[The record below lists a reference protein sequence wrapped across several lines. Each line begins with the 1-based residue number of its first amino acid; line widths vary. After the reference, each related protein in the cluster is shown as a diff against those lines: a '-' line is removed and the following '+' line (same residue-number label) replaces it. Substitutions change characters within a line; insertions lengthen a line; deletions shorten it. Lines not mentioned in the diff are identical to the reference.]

1 MAPTMATKLLSTGG
15 GRAAQCGRTRG
26 CSRARGERE
35 RERDAVLC
43 AHAGLFPLGRRKTLA
58 TTTTTIVAWRR
69 RAGESERKLRCRA
82 YEEERE
88 ENSSSNGSSS
98 SSTETG
104 TSSTS
109 RSNGQKDRNGKR
121 EREREREMPERLT
134 ILFPF
139 SSSSSSS
146 SSSSVEY
153 SERKGRREE
162 ETERVPLSQRTFLT
176 TESRIVAIGDLHG
189 DLQKT
194 VSALKLAGVLDIS
207 ESGAPLWC
215 GGDTVI
221 VQVGDLLDRGD
232 HEIQILHLFLRY
244 GDVFQSSNSNEICSQ
259 FFLLQTLSHSPFPS
273 FFPSFFPW

>member
-1 MAPTMATKLLSTGG
+1 MEEVERRSAGEPEDVPE
-15 GRAAQCGRTRG
+15 RE
-26 CSRARGERE
+26 ERE
-35 RERDAVLC
+35 RERDAVLY

-58 TTTTTIVAWRR
+58 TTTTTTIVAWRR

-109 RSNGQKDRNGKR
+109 RSNGQKDRNGK
-121 EREREREMPERLT
+121 REREREMPERLT